1 MNNLER
7 AHNNTRTPMRNV
19 AERYDVHVRTIER
32 WIEDPALCFPKPMYI
47 RGRRYFK
54 TAELQAW
61 EEL

>member
-1 MNNLER
+1 MNKPEH
-7 AHNNTRTPMRNV
+7 APNNTRTPIRNV

-32 WIEDPALCFPKPMYI
+32 WIEDPALRFPKPMYI